1 MDFTIF
7 LNLLL
12 ILAIA
17 KIVGEILAKFGY
29 PSVVGEIATGIVL
42 GPSIFAL
49 ISPHEP
55 LGLFADMGFLLVLLY
70 AGLSLDV
77 KRLFE
82 ATKRGLI
89 VSVFNIAVTMVLG
102 YAIGKLFNYSDI
114 SAVSIGIALTI
125 SSVGMGTRVLIDLD
139 RLNTPAGMTL
149 VSVAVI
155 DDISEV
161 LMLGMVLGMASNA
174 GVIATYQ
181 LAVQIIKVV
190 LFFLF
195 IFIAGFYLKVFDRL
209 KRYTDKTQSMGT
221 KLSYVFLITFATMG
235 LAYAAGLHIIIGAFF
250 AGLMLNKAFRD
261 DKEIHK
267 SIILMT
273 FGLFA
278 PVAYAWVGLNT
289 MLSSL
294 STNIPLLVSIIVGG
308 IGGEILGGFLGAR
321 FAGLCSSDSLIIGIG
336 LTGRAGIELAVLEV
350 MRLAGLITL
359 EVYSSFV
366 ILTAIACLLMPFLL
380 KLACMYNAEK
390 KHLSST
396 IADSKFN

>member
-7 LNLLL
+7 LNLLI

-42 GPSIFAL
+42 GPSVFAL
-49 ISPHEP
+49 VTPQEP

-89 VSVFNIAVTMVLG
+89 VALFNVAVTMILG
-102 YAIGKLFNYSDI
+102 YTIGKLFNYSDI
-114 SAVSIGIALTI
+114 SSVSIGIALTI

-161 LMLGMVLGMASNA
+161 LMLGIVLSMASNA
-174 GVIATYQ
+174 GVIATPQ
-181 LAVQIIKVV
+181 LAVQITKVA

-195 IFIAGFYLKVFDRL
+195 IFIAGFHLKIFDRL

-267 SIILMT
+267 TVMLMT

-294 STNIPLLVSIIVGG
+294 STNIPLLALIIVAG
-308 IGGEILGGFLGAR
+308 IGGEILGGFLGSR
-321 FAGLCSSDSLIIGIG
+321 LVGLCNVDSVIVGIG
-336 LTGRAGIELAVLEV
+336 LTGRAGIELAVIEV
-350 MRLAGLITL
+350 MRTAGLIAL

-366 ILTAIACLLMPFLL
+366 ILTAISCILMPLML
-380 KLACMYNAEK
+380 KLVCSYASKTCAP
-390 KHLSST
+390 ST
-396 IADSKFN
+396 P